1 LIFCFILSVK
11 CFIILISISPT
22 RILHSIR
29 VRHTRVNVTNMTDQ
43 AKTKK
48 QLIDELNALRRE
60 LREAQARPEDPE
72 GRYRTFFETTSA
84 ANMIS
89 DEDATM
95 LLVNKAFERLT
106 GFSKEEME
114 GRKKWTDFFMA
125 PDLERMMTYHRR
137 RRIDAGSAPTSYE
150 TRFVDR
156 RGLVKDLFLTV
167 GIIPGT
173 KQSAIS
179 CINITELKKLE
190 KQLHQAQK
198 MEAIGTLAGGIAHDF
213 NNILGA
219 IITNAE
225 MALED
230 AREGRLDKD
239 LLETVLKA
247 AHRGRSL
254 VKQLLTFSRRSE
266 KERQTV
272 HVESVLREDL
282 KMLRASIPA
291 FISIRQDIPGD
302 VGTILADPTQIH
314 QVIVNLCTNA
324 AQAMRDSGGT
334 LDIALSNIEADT
346 RLLSVVHDLQAG
358 PYVRLTVKD
367 TGHGMEPGVMERIFD
382 PFFTTRKGEGTGLGL
397 SVVHGIVKNN
407 GGAISVES
415 KPGHGT
421 TFQVYFP
428 RQTVAKEQAEAVTP
442 ASVPGGK
449 ERILLVDDEEDLVF
463 SVEKMLRRLGY
474 DVVVRTDSEEALREF
489 RSRPDGFDLVITDQT
504 MPLLTGTALAKELL
518 LIRPDIPIILCSGF
532 GPDSPGNMA
541 PEELKAIGIR
551 EFLLKPADRLEMDG
565 AIRRA
570 LDKKRKTR

>member
-1 LIFCFILSVK
+1 
-11 CFIILISISPT
+11 
-22 RILHSIR
+22 
-29 VRHTRVNVTNMTDQ
+29 MTDQ
-43 AKTKK
+43 TKTKK

-60 LREAQARPEDPE
+60 LREAQARQEDPE

-89 DEDATM
+89 NEDATM
-95 LLVNKAFERLT
+95 LLVNEAFERLT

-125 PDLERMMTYHRR
+125 PDLEKSMTYHRM

-150 TRFVDR
+150 TRFIDKHGVI
-156 RGLVKDLFLTV
+156 KDIFITV
-167 GIIPGT
+167 GMIPGT

-239 LLETVLKA
+239 FLETMLKA

-272 HVESVLREDL
+272 HIESVLREDL
-282 KMLRASIPA
+282 KLLRASIPA

-314 QVIVNLCTNA
+314 QVIVNLCANA
-324 AQAMRDSGGT
+324 AQAMRESGGT
-334 LDIALSNIEADT
+334 LDIALSNIEADA
-346 RLLSVVHDLQAG
+346 RLLSAVHDLQTG

-367 TGHGMEPGVMERIFD
+367 TGHGMEPDVLERIFD

-397 SVVHGIVKNN
+397 SVVHGIVKNH
-407 GGAISVES
+407 GGAILVES
-415 KPGHGT
+415 RPGRGT

-428 RQTVAKEQAEAVTP
+428 RQTAAKEQAEAATP
-442 ASVPGGK
+442 ASVTGGK
-449 ERILLVDDEEDLVF
+449 ERILLVDDEEDLAL

-474 DVVVRTDSEEALREF
+474 DVEVRTNSEEALREF
-489 RSRPDGFDLVITDQT
+489 RSRPDRFDLVITDQA

-518 LIRPDIPIILCSGF
+518 QIRSDIPIILCSGF

-565 AIRRA
+565 AIRRV
-570 LDKKRKTR
+570 LDGKRK

>member
-1 LIFCFILSVK
+1 
-11 CFIILISISPT
+11 
-22 RILHSIR
+22 
-29 VRHTRVNVTNMTDQ
+29 MTDQ

-48 QLIDELNALRRE
+48 QLIDELKALRRE
-60 LREAQARPEDPE
+60 LREVQARPEDPE
-72 GRYRTFFETTSA
+72 GRYRTFFETTIA
-84 ANMIS
+84 GNMIS

-95 LLVNKAFERLT
+95 LLVNKGFEKLT
-106 GFSKEEME
+106 GFSREEME

-125 PDLERMMTYHRR
+125 PDLERMMTYHRQ
-137 RRIDAGSAPTSYE
+137 RRIDPGSAPMSYE
-150 TRFVDR
+150 TRFIDKQ
-156 RGLVKDLFLTV
+156 GQIKDIFLTV
-167 GIIPGT
+167 GLIPGT
-173 KQSAIS
+173 RQSAIS
-179 CINITELKKLE
+179 CINITESKKLE

-230 AREGRLDKD
+230 ACEGRVDKD

-254 VKQLLTFSRRSE
+254 VKQLLTISRRSE

-272 HVESVLREDL
+272 RVESILHEVLKL
-282 KMLRASIPA
+282 LRASIPA
-291 FISIRQDIPGD
+291 FIEIRQDISGD

-324 AQAMRDSGGT
+324 AQAMREGGGA
-334 LDIALSNIEADT
+334 LNIALSNIEADE
-346 RLLSVVHDLQAG
+346 RLTSFVHDLKAG

-367 TGHGMEPGVMERIFD
+367 TGYGMEPDVMERIFD

-397 SVVHGIVKNN
+397 SVVHGIVKNH

-415 KPGHGT
+415 RPGHGT
-421 TFQVYFP
+421 TFHVYFP
-428 RQTVAKEQAEAVTP
+428 RQTAAQEQAEAVTP
-442 ASVPGGK
+442 APAPGGK
-449 ERILLVDDEEDLVF
+449 ERILLVDDEEDLAF

-474 DVVVRTDSEEALREF
+474 DVVVRTNSEEALGEF
-489 RSRPDGFDLVITDQT
+489 LSWPDRFDLVITDQT
-504 MPLLTGTALAKELL
+504 MPHLTGTALAKKLL

-532 GPDSPGNMA
+532 GPDSPGSMA
-541 PEELKAIGIR
+541 PEELKATGIR
-551 EFLLKPADRLEMDG
+551 EFLPKPADRLEMDR
-565 AIRRA
+565 AIRRV
-570 LDKKRKTR
+570 LDEKRKTR